1 MKEVSKSRSIII
13 GSIIC
18 CLLIIIDQATKLMA
32 VKFLKDG
39 EPFELIKNVFVLR
52 YLENNGAAFSLLA
65 GKQIFFLIIT
75 IILILVFGFIF
86 VKLPMTDRMKYLRY
100 ICVFLEAGAIG
111 NLIDRI
117 RLNYVIDFFYIKLI
131 NFPTFNVA
139 DIYITVSMFIFI
151 LLIMFYYKEEEF
163 ESFIKG

>member
-1 MKEVSKSRSIII
+1 
-13 GSIIC
+13 
-18 CLLIIIDQATKLMA
+18 
-32 VKFLKDG
+32 
-39 EPFELIKNVFVLR
+39 
-52 YLENNGAAFSLLA
+52 
-65 GKQIFFLIIT
+65 
-75 IILILVFGFIF
+75 
-86 VKLPMTDRMKYLRY
+86 MTDRMKYLRY

-117 RLNYVIDFFYIKLI
+117 RLSYVIDFFYIKLI

-151 LLIMFYYKEEEF
+151 LLIMFYYKEDEF